1 LFEKILDYGNRMWGR
16 RVNAIDFIVIEYQ
29 GIVKP
34 R

>member
-16 RVNAIDFIVIEYQ
+16 RVNSIDLIVIEYQ
-29 GIVKP
+29 DIVKP